1 MNDTNS
7 LASCEI
13 EVKIADEIK
22 LGKRKKCKYKGWQL
36 YEKEKETDLYRC
48 G

>member
-13 EVKIADEIK
+13 EVKIAVGIIRQKE
-22 LGKRKKCKYKGWQL
+22 KCK
-36 YEKEKETDLYRC
+36 R
-48 G
+48 